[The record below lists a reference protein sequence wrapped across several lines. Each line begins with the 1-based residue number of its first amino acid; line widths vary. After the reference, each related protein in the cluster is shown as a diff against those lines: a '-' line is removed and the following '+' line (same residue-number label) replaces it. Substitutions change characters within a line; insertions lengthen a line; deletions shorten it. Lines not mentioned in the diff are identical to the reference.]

1 MSNIFTLTT
10 PRGLLD
16 AETDTVIEVEV
27 SRLKA
32 FPQHPFSVKNDEE
45 MAELVQSIKDAGV
58 LVPLLVRPMDTGSYE
73 LISGHRRLFA
83 AKAADLVTVPCI
95 VREMDDDSATIAMV
109 DSNKYRERILP
120 SEKAFAYKM
129 KLDALKHQG
138 KRGTATSA
146 HDEPKLTAER
156 TRDIIAQDAGESG
169 ASVQRYISLTQLVP
183 PLRQMVDD
191 KALSINTGVELS
203 HIPESGQLLIADII
217 DKTAHFPSPAQAK
230 ELRRLSDSGALERT
244 AIVRLL
250 KQEKKDTERLV
261 ISGETLSR
269 YFPKQYTPRQRM
281 EVIESLL
288 AAWAKKNGRKM
299 S

>member
-1 MSNIFTLTT
+1 MSNLFQLTT

-16 AETDTVIEVEV
+16 AETDTVIDIEVTQ
-27 SRLKA
+27 LTA
-32 FPQHPFSVKNDEE
+32 FPQHPYSVNDDEE
-45 MAELVQSIKDAGV
+45 MTELTQSIKDAGV
-58 LVPLLVRPMDTGSYE
+58 LVPLLVRPLDAGTYQ

-83 AKAADLVTVPCI
+83 AKAAELAVVPCI
-95 VREMDDDSATIAMV
+95 VREMDDDTATIAMV

-120 SEKAFAYKM
+120 SEKAFAYRMKM
-129 KLDALKHQG
+129 EALKHQG
-138 KRGTATSA
+138 KRLTATSA
-146 HDEPKLTAER
+146 HNEPKLTQER
-156 TRDIIAQDAGESG
+156 TRDIIARDAGESG

-183 PLRQMVDD
+183 SLRQMVDD
-191 KALSINTGVELS
+191 KTLSINTGVELS
-203 HIPESGQLLIADII
+203 HIPEAGQLLIADII

-281 EVIESLL
+281 EVIENLL
-288 AAWAKKNGRKM
+288 AAWAKKNGRKLP
-299 S
+299 

>member
-1 MSNIFTLTT
+1 MSNLFQLTA

-16 AETDTVIEVEV
+16 AETDTVIDIEVT
-27 SRLKA
+27 RLTA
-32 FPQHPFSVKNDEE
+32 FPQHPYSVNDDAE
-45 MAELVQSIKDAGV
+45 MAELTQSIKDAGI
-58 LVPLLVRPMDTGSYE
+58 LVPLLVRPMDAGTYQ

-83 AKAADLVTVPCI
+83 AKAAEFMTVPCI
-95 VREMDDDSATIAMV
+95 VREMDDDTATIAMV

-120 SEKAFAYKM
+120 SEKAYAYKM
-129 KLDALKHQG
+129 KMDALKHQG
-138 KRGTATSA
+138 RRVTLTSA
-146 HDEPKLTAER
+146 HDEPKLPPER
-156 TRDIIAQDAGESG
+156 TRDIIARDAGESG

-203 HIPESGQLLIADII
+203 HISEAGQLLIADII

-230 ELRRLSDSGALERT
+230 ELRRLSDTGSLERA
-244 AIVRLL
+244 AIVKLL

-269 YFPKQYTPRQRM
+269 YFPKQFTPRQRM
-281 EVIESLL
+281 EVIENLL
-288 AAWAKKNGRKM
+288 AAWAKKNGRKLP
-299 S
+299 

>member
-1 MSNIFTLTT
+1 MSNPFVLKT

-16 AETDTVIEVEV
+16 AETDTVIDIEV
-27 SRLKA
+27 SRLTA
-32 FPQHPFSVKNDEE
+32 FPQHPYAVNDDEE
-45 MAELVQSIKDAGV
+45 MAELVQSIKAAGI
-58 LVPLLVRPMDTGSYE
+58 LVPLLVRPVDGGSYQ

-83 AKAADLVTVPCI
+83 AKAAELVTVPCI
-95 VREMDDDSATIAMV
+95 VREMDDDTATIAMV

-120 SEKAFAYKM
+120 SEKAYAYKM
-129 KLDALKHQG
+129 KMEALKHQG
-138 KRGTATSA
+138 KRLTATSA
-146 HDEPKLTAER
+146 HGEPKLTPER
-156 TRDIIAQDAGESG
+156 TRDIIARDAGESG

-183 PLRQMVDD
+183 PIRQMVDN
-191 KALSINTGVELS
+191 KTLSINTGVELS

-230 ELRRLSDSGALERT
+230 ELRRLSDSGALERP

-261 ISGETLSR
+261 ISGDTLNR
-269 YFPKQYTPRQRM
+269 YFSKQFSPRQRM

-288 AAWAKKNGRKM
+288 AAWARKNGVKLP
-299 S
+299 